1 MYSDEMGRNIR
12 KICQYKQTN
21 KLVMKEKMTTDQFN
35 DMLID
40 LEQMKDSPLAHM
52 GVRIV
57 AGNDLDTDYLSE
69 IPNYMKTSLC
79 RKVLRYVVKTA
90 LKGTME
96 IDGLASSCSFCA
108 MEEGH
113 AVSFG
118 SLTKWSFFS
127 HRLKKTIIVEI
138 NQNEDSF
145 SARVA
150 KFYDENRNLL
160 MEVEPW
166 TGCHWTQSTGRI
178 DLMGYFDD
186 VRNPLRK

>member
-1 MYSDEMGRNIR
+1 
-12 KICQYKQTN
+12 
-21 KLVMKEKMTTDQFN
+21 MKEKMTVDQFN
-35 DMLID
+35 TMLID
-40 LEQMKDSPLAHM
+40 LEQMKDSPAAHM
-52 GVRIV
+52 GVSIV
-57 AGNDLDTDYLSE
+57 AGYTALDMDYMSE
-69 IPNYMKTSLC
+69 IPIYMKASLC
-79 RKVLRYVVKTA
+79 RKVLRYVAKTA

-96 IDGLASSCSFCA
+96 IDGLASSCGFCA
-108 MEEGH
+108 MEDGH
-113 AVSFG
+113 AISFG

-127 HRLKKTIIVEI
+127 YRLKKTITVEI

-166 TGCHWTQSTGRI
+166 TGCHWTQVTGRI

-186 VRNPLRK
+186 VRNPLL